1 LKKKTKMDFTKRSKE
16 IFNLEIAEL
25 QKLAEKIGPEINDVV
40 ELIYSTKGKL
50 VIMGIGK
57 TGIIGHKIAS
67 SLASTGTP
75 SIFVNA
81 SEAMHGDLGMVSKND
96 IVLLISNSGSSTEII
111 NIIAPLKKIGCT
123 LIAMTG
129 NTKSV
134 LAKEVS
140 LVLNIGISREACP
153 LGLAPTT
160 STTATLVMG
169 DALTIC
175 LMERRG
181 FKAENFALYHPGGAL
196 GRRLISKVKD
206 EMYTD
211 IPKVYLTTLFKD
223 IIYEVSNKRLGMTMV
238 YNKQEEAIGIITD
251 GDIRRAIQRFDEIKQ
266 LIAADFM
273 TTGFKKIAQNELIT
287 EALEM
292 MDVNKITTLT
302 VVDDSEKVVGI
313 LSIHNI
319 IDFRNLTH

>member
-1 LKKKTKMDFTKRSKE
+1 MDFTKRSKE
-16 IFNLEIAEL
+16 IFNLEIVEL
-25 QKLAEKIGPEINDVV
+25 QKLAEKIGPEINDIV

-96 IVLLISNSGSSTEII
+96 IVLLISNSGSSNEII

-206 EMYTD
+206 EMFTD
-211 IPKVYLTTLFKD
+211 IPKVHLTTLFKD

-238 YNKQEEAIGIITD
+238 YNEDEEAIGIITD

-266 LIAADFM
+266 LTAADFM
-273 TTGFKKIAQNELIT
+273 THGFKRIDQNELIT
-287 EALEM
+287 DALEM
-292 MDVNKITTLT
+292 MDLNKITTLS
-302 VVDDSEKVVGI
+302 VIDDSEKVVGI

>member
-1 LKKKTKMDFTKRSKE
+1 
-16 IFNLEIAEL
+16 
-25 QKLAEKIGPEINDVV
+25 
-40 ELIYSTKGKL
+40 LIYSTKGKL

-67 SLASTGTP
+67 SMASTGTP
-75 SIFVNA
+75 TIFVNA

-129 NTKSV
+129 NLKST

-140 LVLNIGISREACP
+140 LVLNIAISREACP

-181 FKAENFALYHPGGAL
+181 FKAENYALYHPGGAL
-196 GRRLISKVKD
+196 GRRLISQVKD

-211 IPKVYLTTLFKD
+211 IPKVYENTLFKD
-223 IIYEVSNKRLGMTMV
+223 VIYEVSNKRLGMTMV
-238 YNKQEEAIGIITD
+238 FDKNEQAIGIITD

-266 LIAADFM
+266 LTASDFM
-273 TTGFKKIAQNELIT
+273 THGFKQIAENELLT
-287 EALEM
+287 EALEI
-292 MDVNKITTLT
+292 MDLNKITTLT
-302 VVDDSEKVVGI
+302 VTDNTNKVVGI

>member
-1 LKKKTKMDFTKRSKE
+1 MDFIKRSKE
-16 IFNLEIAEL
+16 IFNLEIVEL
-25 QKLAEKIGPEINDVV
+25 QKLAEKIGPEINEIV
-40 ELIYSTKGKL
+40 ELIYSSKGKL
-50 VIMGIGK
+50 VIMGVGK

-75 SIFVNA
+75 AIFINA
-81 SEAMHGDLGMVSKND
+81 SEAMHGDLGMVSRND
-96 IVLLISNSGSSTEII
+96 IVLLISNSGSSAEIL
-111 NIIAPLKKIGCT
+111 NVVAPLKKIGCS

-129 NTKSV
+129 NPKSK

-140 LVLNIGISREACP
+140 LTLNVGISKEACP

-181 FKAENFALYHPGGAL
+181 FKAENYALYHPGGAL
-196 GRRLISKVKD
+196 GRRLISQVKD
-206 EMYTD
+206 EMFTD
-211 IPKVYLTTLFKD
+211 IPKVYETTLFKD

-238 YNKQEEAIGIITD
+238 FNSREEAIGIITD
-251 GDIRRAIQRFDEIKQ
+251 GDIRRAIQRFDEIKP
-266 LIAADFM
+266 LKAFDFM
-273 TTGFKKIAQNELIT
+273 TMGFKRIGQDELIT
-287 EALEM
+287 DALEI
-292 MDVNKITTLT
+292 MDLNKITTLT
-302 VVDDSEKVVGI
+302 VVDNSEKVVGI

>member
-1 LKKKTKMDFTKRSKE
+1 MDFIQRSKE
-16 IFNLEIAEL
+16 IFNSEITEL
-25 QKLAEKIGPEINDVV
+25 QKLSEKLGSEISEVV
-40 ELIYSTKGKL
+40 ELIYAGKGKL
-50 VIMGIGK
+50 VIMGVGK
-57 TGIIGHKIAS
+57 TGIIGHKISS

-75 SIFVNA
+75 SIFINA
-81 SEAMHGDLGMVSKND
+81 AEAMHGDLGMVSKND
-96 IVLLISNSGSSTEII
+96 IVLLISNSGSSSEIL
-111 NIIAPLKKIGCT
+111 NVIAPLKKIGCH

-129 NTKSV
+129 NLKSA

-140 LVLNIGISREACP
+140 LVINVGVEKEACP

-181 FKAENFALYHPGGAL
+181 FKAENYAVYHPGGAL
-196 GRRLISKVKD
+196 GRRLISRVKD
-206 EMYTD
+206 EMSTD
-211 IPKVYLTTLFKD
+211 IPKVYETTLFKD
-223 IIYEVSNKRLGMTMV
+223 IMYEMSNKRLGITLV
-238 YNKQEEAIGIITD
+238 FNKDEQAIGIITD

-266 LIAADFM
+266 LTAVEFM
-273 TTGFKKIAQNELIT
+273 THGFKQINENELLT

-292 MDVNKITTLT
+292 MDINKITSLT
-302 VVDDSEKVVGI
+302 VMNNSNQVVGI

-319 IDFRNLTH
+319 IDFR

>member
-1 LKKKTKMDFTKRSKE
+1 MDFTERSKE
-16 IFNLEIAEL
+16 IFKLEIAEL
-25 QKLAEKIGPEINDVV
+25 QKLADKIGPEMNEVV
-40 ELIYSTKGKL
+40 EMIYISTGKL

-75 SIFVNA
+75 AIFVNA
-81 SEAMHGDLGMVSKND
+81 AEAMHGDLGMVSKKD
-96 IVLLISNSGSSTEII
+96 IVLLISNSGSSSEIL
-111 NIIAPLKKIGCT
+111 NIVAPLKKIGCS

-129 NTKSV
+129 NPKSL
-134 LAKEVS
+134 LAREVS
-140 LVLNIGISREACP
+140 LFLNVGVSKEACP

-169 DALTIC
+169 DALTVC

-181 FKAENFALYHPGGAL
+181 FKAENYALYHPGGAL
-196 GRRLISKVKD
+196 GRRLISRVKD
-206 EMYTD
+206 EMFTD
-211 IPKVYLTTLFKD
+211 IPKVYETTLFKD

-238 YNKQEEAIGIITD
+238 FNKNEQAIGIITD
-251 GDIRRAIQRFDEIKQ
+251 GDIRRAIQRFDEIKP
-266 LIAADFM
+266 LTAADFM
-273 TTGFKKIAQNELIT
+273 THGFKKIAQDELLT

-302 VVDDSEKVVGI
+302 VVDNTDTVVGI

>member
-1 LKKKTKMDFTKRSKE
+1 MDFIERSKE
-16 IFNLEIAEL
+16 IFKLEITEL
-25 QKLAEKIGPEINDVV
+25 QKLAEKIGPEINEAV
-40 ELIYSTKGKL
+40 EMIYSSKGKL
-50 VIMGIGK
+50 VIMGVGK

-81 SEAMHGDLGMVSKND
+81 AEAMHGDLGMVSSQD
-96 IVLLISNSGSSTEII
+96 IVLLISNSGSSSEII
-111 NIIAPLKKIGCT
+111 NVVAPLKKIGCS

-129 NTKSV
+129 NPKSA
-134 LAKEVS
+134 LAKEVT
-140 LVLNIGISREACP
+140 LVLNVSVSKEACP

-175 LMERRG
+175 LMERRE
-181 FKAENFALYHPGGAL
+181 FKAENYALYHPGGAL
-196 GRRLISKVKD
+196 GRRLISQVKD
-206 EMYTD
+206 EMFTD
-211 IPKVYLTTLFKD
+211 IPKVYVTTLFKD
-223 IIYEVSNKRLGMTMV
+223 IIYEVSKKRLGMTMV
-238 YNKQEEAIGIITD
+238 YNLQDQPVGIITD
-251 GDIRRAIQRFDEIKQ
+251 GDIRRAIQRFDEIKP
-266 LIAADFM
+266 LTASDFM
-273 TTGFKKIAQNELIT
+273 THGFKRIAQDELLT

-292 MDVNKITTLT
+292 MDINKITTLT
-302 VVDDSEKVVGI
+302 VIDKSEKVVGI

>member
-1 LKKKTKMDFTKRSKE
+1 MDFRERSKE
-16 IFNLEIAEL
+16 IFRLEIAEL
-25 QKLAEKIGPEINDVV
+25 EKLAEKIGPEMNEVV
-40 ELIYSTKGKL
+40 EMIYSSKGKL

-57 TGIIGHKIAS
+57 TGIIGHKISS

-81 SEAMHGDLGMVSKND
+81 AEAMHGDLGMVSKND
-96 IVLLISNSGSSTEII
+96 IVLLISNSGSSSEIV
-111 NIIAPLKKIGCT
+111 NVVAPLKKIGCL

-129 NTKSV
+129 NPKST
-134 LAKEVS
+134 LASEVS
-140 LVLNIGISREACP
+140 LVLNVSVSKEACP

-181 FKAENFALYHPGGAL
+181 FKAENYALYHPGGAL
-196 GRRLISKVKD
+196 GRRLISRVKD
-206 EMYTD
+206 EMFTD
-211 IPKVYLTTLFKD
+211 VPKVYDTTLFKD

-238 YNKQEEAIGIITD
+238 FNKNEQAIGIITD
-251 GDIRRAIQRFDEIKQ
+251 GDIRRAIQRFDEIKP
-266 LIAADFM
+266 LTAKEFM
-273 TTGFKKIAQNELIT
+273 THGFKKIAQDELLT
-287 EALEM
+287 EALEL

-302 VVDDSEKVVGI
+302 VVDNTETVVGI